1 MKRKKV
7 IISAIA
13 VLILLAVGVGVF
25 FGVREYND
33 GRMKFTVSDTL
44 PDGNGRRARVILL
57 GGQSNASGCSR
68 DDYLKKNVTPEKYA
82 EYEAGYGNV
91 YINYFATGTNS
102 SDGFVRCS
110 VRQGEGGGFF
120 GPELGL
126 AERLSE
132 LYPDEL
138 FFIIK
143 CAWGGSNL
151 HSQWLSP
158 SAQGRTGRMYK
169 SFVEYVETSME
180 YLLLKG
186 YDAKIEG
193 MCWMQGES
201 DSFSVEAAT
210 EYGDNLSKLIEDIRK
225 KFSRYSAEDGLAFVD
240 AYIAATPAFWVHYE
254 LVNQSKDEVA
264 KSSDMNALVDTIS
277 AGLTCDLEPEG
288 APDIPHYD
296 SMSQIKLGRLFAD
309 ELVRFLD

>member
-1 MKRKKV
+1 
-7 IISAIA
+7 
-13 VLILLAVGVGVF
+13 
-25 FGVREYND
+25 
-33 GRMKFTVSDTL
+33 
-44 PDGNGRRARVILL
+44 
-57 GGQSNASGCSR
+57 
-68 DDYLKKNVTPEKYA
+68 
-82 EYEAGYGNV
+82 
-91 YINYFATGTNS
+91 
-102 SDGFVRCS
+102 
-110 VRQGEGGGFF
+110 
-120 GPELGL
+120 
-126 AERLSE
+126 
-132 LYPDEL
+132 
-138 FFIIK
+138 
-143 CAWGGSNL
+143 
-151 HSQWLSP
+151 
-158 SAQGRTGRMYK
+158 MYK

-180 YLLLKG
+180 YLLFKG

-210 EYGDNLSKLIEDIRK
+210 EYEDNLSKLIEDLRK